1 MQVLICSPVSRFA
14 YQVDNLKGEPTLR
27 GLLSALP
34 ATAAVVDVAGIVY
47 SDNVLQ
53 TDMVV
58 PAGWGVLY
66 PRNLNERGDL
76 RGHPSKQKPPLKKP
90 GLSGARA
97 VMRQKPPSDIS
108 FTFPSKAPDFRLP
121 GCNGN
126 WLPRN
131 RPLVE

>member
-34 ATAAVVDVAGIVY
+34 ATAAVVDVTGTIY

-58 PAGWGVLY
+58 PAGMGRALSKEPERAWGSAWASEQTKAALEEAR
-66 PRNLNERGDL
+66 PFRSARGDDAKAAVRYIFHFPFKGPRL
-76 RGHPSKQKPPLKKP
+76 PIAGMQRQLATTKPPT
-90 GLSGARA
+90 R
-97 VMRQKPPSDIS
+97 
-108 FTFPSKAPDFRLP
+108 
-121 GCNGN
+121 
-126 WLPRN
+126 
-131 RPLVE
+131 